1 MFGFVYLKNN
11 KFEANHLFVKT
22 HLTWHYLL
30 FDDESN
36 NILNVFYLD
45 LIWTCFNI
53 NMKMFDWKYLNMFE
67 LKSFYEKNYTLYL
80 LVAIIIKNIWSITYW
95 VLSLFS
101 FINNFLN
108 TLSLGKEWRLG
119 WDFAIIR
126 TFGLNFIF

>member
-11 KFEANHLFVKT
+11 KFKANHPFVKT

-53 NMKMFDWKYLNMFE
+53 YMKMFDWKYLNMFE